1 MKDEITKQLKEI
13 IAEQLDVNIQ
23 VDEIEDDVALL
34 EEGLGLD
41 SIVIMELITL
51 VEENFGFHFEEDDL
65 NMEHFLNMQTLSQ
78 FIVTKLDSQPAVW
91 GY

>member
-1 MKDEITKQLKEI
+1 MKDEITQKLKKI

-23 VDEIEDDVALL
+23 ANEIADDVGLL

-51 VEENFGFHFEEDDL
+51 VEENFGFHFEESDL
-65 NMEHFLNMQTLSQ
+65 NMEHFLNVQTLSH
-78 FIVTKLDSQPAVW
+78 FVETKLDPQPAIW